1 LDYEKSFRDRC
12 SGLQDFMYLVLIPVS
27 LMLIIPLLTIILSIF
42 LIKKKNYIE
51 LGRNYKYASL
61 WVRLIAAIIDII
73 FLFIISKFLGQL
85 TLVVTPFI
93 IWLYFGFFQSSKL
106 QATLGMKMLK
116 LKIVDENHE
125 KIGFWRASV
134 SLFSSSI
141 FSVPLLLM
149 IYVLILENTPKAI
162 NLMGFSSPGLEL
174 IIVSIL
180 TFFGIFIILLTKR
193 NQGLHNFIS
202 RTLVIKT

>member
-1 LDYEKSFRDRC
+1 
-12 SGLQDFMYLVLIPVS
+12 MYLVLIPVF
-27 LMLIIPLLTIILSIF
+27 LILIIPVLTIILSIF

-51 LGRNYKYASL
+51 LGRNYNYASL

-85 TLVVTPFI
+85 TLVITPFI
-93 IWLYFGFFQSSKL
+93 IWFYFGFFQSSKL
-106 QATLGMKMLK
+106 QATLGMKILK
-116 LKIVDENHE
+116 LKIVDENQE

-134 SLFSSSI
+134 CLFSSSI
-141 FSVPLLLM
+141 FSVPSLLM
-149 IYVLILENTPKAI
+149 LYLLIFENTPKTI
-162 NLMGFSSPGLEL
+162 NLMGFSSPPLEL

-202 RTLVIKT
+202 RTLIIKV

>member
-1 LDYEKSFRDRC
+1 
-12 SGLQDFMYLVLIPVS
+12 MYLALIPVF
-27 LMLIIPLLTIILSIF
+27 LILIIPLLTMILSIF

-85 TLVVTPFI
+85 TLVITPFI
-93 IWLYFGFFQSSKL
+93 IWFYFGFFQSSKL
-106 QATLGMKMLK
+106 QATLGMKILK
-116 LKIVDENHE
+116 LKIVDENQE

-134 SLFSSSI
+134 CLFSSSI
-141 FSVPLLLM
+141 FSVPSLLM
-149 IYVLILENTPKAI
+149 IEILILENTPYGI
-162 NLMGFSSPGLEL
+162 NYSEFSPPDLKL

-193 NQGLHNFIS
+193 NQGLHNCIS
-202 RTLVIKT
+202 RTLVIKA

>member
-1 LDYEKSFRDRC
+1 
-12 SGLQDFMYLVLIPVS
+12 MYLVLIPVS

-51 LGRNYKYASL
+51 LGRNYNYASL

>member
-1 LDYEKSFRDRC
+1 
-12 SGLQDFMYLVLIPVS
+12 MYLALIPVF
-27 LMLIIPLLTIILSIF
+27 LILIIPLLTMILSIF

-85 TLVVTPFI
+85 TLVITPFI
-93 IWLYFGFFQSSKL
+93 IWFYFGFFQSSKL

-141 FSVPLLLM
+141 FSVPSLLM

-180 TFFGIFIILLTKR
+180 TFCGIFIILLTKR

>member
-1 LDYEKSFRDRC
+1 
-12 SGLQDFMYLVLIPVS
+12 
-27 LMLIIPLLTIILSIF
+27 MLIIPLLTIILSIF

-51 LGRNYKYASL
+51 LGRNYNYASL

>member
-1 LDYEKSFRDRC
+1 
-12 SGLQDFMYLVLIPVS
+12 
-27 LMLIIPLLTIILSIF
+27 MLIIPLLTIILSIF

-85 TLVVTPFI
+85 TLVIAPFI
-93 IWLYFGFFQSSKL
+93 IWFYFGFFQSSKL

-180 TFFGIFIILLTKR
+180 TFCGIFIILLTKR

>member
-1 LDYEKSFRDRC
+1 
-12 SGLQDFMYLVLIPVS
+12 MYLVLIPVS

-51 LGRNYKYASL
+51 LGRNYNYASL

-162 NLMGFSSPGLEL
+162 NLMGFSSPVLEL

>member
-1 LDYEKSFRDRC
+1 
-12 SGLQDFMYLVLIPVS
+12 MYLVLIPVS

-51 LGRNYKYASL
+51 LGRNYNYASL

-93 IWLYFGFFQSSKL
+93 IWFYFGFFQSSKL

>member
-1 LDYEKSFRDRC
+1 
-12 SGLQDFMYLVLIPVS
+12 MYLVFIPIFLI
-27 LMLIIPLLTIILSIF
+27 LIIPVLTIILSIF

-61 WVRLIAAIIDII
+61 WIRLIAAIIDII
-73 FLFIISKFLGQL
+73 FLFIISKLLGQAL
-85 TLVVTPFI
+85 QLAGTEHTDSTAGFTLVITPFI
-93 IWLYFGFFQSSKL
+93 IWFYFGFFQSSKL
-106 QATLGMKMLK
+106 QATLGMKILK
-116 LKIVDENHE
+116 LKIVDENQE

-134 SLFSSSI
+134 CLFSSSI
-141 FSVPLLLM
+141 FSVPSLLM
-149 IYVLILENTPKAI
+149 IYILILENTPYGI
-162 NLMGFSSPGLEL
+162 NHSGFTSPGLKL

-202 RTLVIKT
+202 RTLIIKV

>member
-1 LDYEKSFRDRC
+1 
-12 SGLQDFMYLVLIPVS
+12 
-27 LMLIIPLLTIILSIF
+27 LSIF

-51 LGRNYKYASL
+51 LGRNYNYASL

-85 TLVVTPFI
+85 TLVITPFI
-93 IWLYFGFFQSSKL
+93 IWFYFGFFQSSKL
-106 QATLGMKMLK
+106 QATIGMKILK
-116 LKIVDENHE
+116 LKIVDENQE

-134 SLFSSSI
+134 CLFSSSI
-141 FSVPLLLM
+141 FSVPSLLM
-149 IYVLILENTPKAI
+149 IHALILEKYTIWYNYS
-162 NLMGFSSPGLEL
+162 GFTSSGLKL

-202 RTLVIKT
+202 RTLVIKV